1 MCGHSS
7 HVQIRRHKSVRV
19 MIEGCLSKEYYT
31 IRDLLYQQYAIV
43 EGEEQGNDNK
53 YFISKIINIFHN

>member
-1 MCGHSS
+1 MHL
-7 HVQIRRHKSVRV
+7 RRHKSGRF
-19 MIEGCLSKEYYT
+19 MMEGCLSREYYT